1 MCRLTNASKSMKILV
16 YMNEYCLHKTG
27 DDILGKVEENKKKK
41 KDAIVNSAFTLF
53 IDNGIKDTSIADIM
67 KKAELAKGTFYLYFK
82 DKYEVRDYLVRKKA
96 IQIFENAINALGDGD
111 AIEFEDKI
119 IFIVDNILDQLNDNK
134 ILLKFI
140 SKNLSWGVLRHSIEN
155 MPLNDGESAADYIE
169 QLAESSGKQIRN
181 LEMLVFMIAELVNS
195 TAHSVILYKQ
205 PVELPELKKELFPL
219 IITMINSFEVV
230 S

>member
-1 MCRLTNASKSMKILV
+1 M
-16 YMNEYCLHKTG
+16 
-27 DDILGKVEENKKKK
+27 GKVEENKKKK

-96 IQIFENAINALGDGD
+96 AQIFENAIEELKEKN
-111 AIEFEDKI
+111 ITEFEDKI
-119 IFIVDNILDQLNDNK
+119 IFIVDNILDQLSNNK

-140 SKNLSWGVLRHSIEN
+140 SKNLSWGILRHSIEN
-155 MPLNDGESAADYIE
+155 VPVNDGETAADYIE
-169 QLAESSGKQIRN
+169 QLARESDRPVRN

-195 TAHSVILYKQ
+195 TAHSVILYQQ
-205 PVELPELKKELFPL
+205 PVTLPELKKELYPL
-219 IITMINSFEVV
+219 IITMIHSFEE
-230 S
+230 